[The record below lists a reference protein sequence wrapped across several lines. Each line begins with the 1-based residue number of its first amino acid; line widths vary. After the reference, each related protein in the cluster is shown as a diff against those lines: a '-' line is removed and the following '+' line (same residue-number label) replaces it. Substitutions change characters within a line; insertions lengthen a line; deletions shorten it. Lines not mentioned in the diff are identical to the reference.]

1 MTRAP
6 SPLPAAAWGLFAA
19 VTVFS
24 LVLVSRSQVDG
35 DAVQLLLRGWALAHE
50 GTLVPYGNPLSA
62 GAGGYEPGPMT
73 SLLVGLPLLVW
84 SDYRAPALL
93 VLAFHLASW
102 VLLDR
107 VMREAVS
114 RKERLLFFVLY
125 GLSPWRMFFSG
136 FTWNPNWLFL
146 AGAVHLWASWRQRER
161 PAFWPSAALA
171 LALGCAVQLHP
182 STVILG
188 FATVLLLLRGCL
200 RLHWGG
206 VAAGT
211 AVVLA
216 SLVPWALA
224 AAADPSILP
233 GHGSEVERTVVRT
246 LHNALRG
253 VSYWCSLPSL
263 ALPTRVTLFDFGP
276 ALGDTADRI
285 LRPVH
290 YVVSEFLFEATA
302 LPAAIVLAGAVR
314 RRRRKPVTPR
324 RWLKAYAGAAFVGGL
339 VSFVLIPTTIMMWQ
353 LLIVFHAALLLLV
366 LRLAEMRGG
375 RKGAFARGA
384 IAVLIAGFVW
394 MDVAAALASP
404 AYRRGGYA
412 AMVAFVSPDHPM
424 VRGLGI
430 DRHATPVDPERPPTQ
445 FRFKPTW
452 RGGTRGAQSLSGSAS
467 GT

>member
-1 MTRAP
+1 
-6 SPLPAAAWGLFAA
+6 
-19 VTVFS
+19 
-24 LVLVSRSQVDG
+24 
-35 DAVQLLLRGWALAHE
+35 
-50 GTLVPYGNPLSA
+50 
-62 GAGGYEPGPMT
+62 
-73 SLLVGLPLLVW
+73 
-84 SDYRAPALL
+84 
-93 VLAFHLASW
+93 
-102 VLLDR
+102 
-107 VMREAVS
+107 
-114 RKERLLFFVLY
+114 
-125 GLSPWRMFFSG
+125 MFFSG